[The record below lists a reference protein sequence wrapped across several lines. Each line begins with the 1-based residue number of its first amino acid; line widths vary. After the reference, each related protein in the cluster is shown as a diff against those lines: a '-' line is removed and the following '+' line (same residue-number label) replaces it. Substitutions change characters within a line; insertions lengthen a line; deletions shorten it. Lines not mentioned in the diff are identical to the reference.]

1 MFAPHHTQGI
11 AVIVSRF
18 ADDVR
23 RTYPAVVAGEA
34 PQYVLQ
40 VGDAALPIAAYIP
53 VTRQSERLCAFKEGV
68 PIRHN
73 RPAALVAVCRVRLQ
87 KHEVLFENGE
97 KMHGMDK
104 PVFTTVSA

>member
-23 RTYPAVVAGEA
+23 RTYPAVVAGET

-40 VGDAALPIAAYIP
+40 VGDAALPIAACVL

-68 PIRHN
+68 PIRRD
-73 RPAALVAVCRVRLQ
+73 RPAVFIAVCRVRLQ
-87 KHEVLFENGE
+87 KHEVLFENRG
-97 KMHGMDK
+97 KNARDG
-104 PVFTTVSA
+104 

>member
-34 PQYVLQ
+34 PQHVLQ
-40 VGDAALPIAAYIP
+40 VGDAAPPIAACIP
-53 VTRQSERLCAFKEGV
+53 VTRQSERLCTFKEET
-68 PIRHN
+68 PIRRD
-73 RPAALVAVCRVRLQ
+73 RPAALVAVCGIRLQ
-87 KHEVLFENGE
+87 KNEVLFENRG
-97 KMHGMDK
+97 KNVRDG
-104 PVFTTVSA
+104 

>member
-40 VGDAALPIAAYIP
+40 VGDAALPIAACVL

-68 PIRHN
+68 PIRRN

-87 KHEVLFENGE
+87 KYEVLFENRG
-97 KMHGMDK
+97 KNVRDR
-104 PVFTTVSA
+104 